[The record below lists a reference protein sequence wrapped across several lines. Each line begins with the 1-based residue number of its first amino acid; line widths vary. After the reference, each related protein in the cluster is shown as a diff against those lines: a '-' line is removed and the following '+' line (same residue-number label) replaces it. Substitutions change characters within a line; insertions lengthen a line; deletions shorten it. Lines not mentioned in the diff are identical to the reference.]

1 MNLFHL
7 FLFLLLS
14 LKIRPSSETV
24 LEGVVALSQALHLD
38 YLLDPADFLLEDAD
52 TFSALISD
60 IADACLKV
68 VT

>member
-7 FLFLLLS
+7 LLFLLS
-14 LKIRPSSETV
+14 LKICSSRETV
-24 LEGVVALSQALHLD
+24 LEGVVALSQALHRD
-38 YLLDPADFLLEDAD
+38 HLLDPADFLLEDAD

>member
-1 MNLFHL
+1 MILLHLLF
-7 FLFLLLS
+7 FLLS
-14 LKIRPSSETV
+14 LKVRSSRETV
-24 LEGVVALSQALHLD
+24 LESVVALSQALHRD